1 MDNQNN
7 IVLEIKEKKQSNV
20 SAAFIMSI
28 IAVVLAVGGGLVW
41 SFFRFIFDFSSFI
54 FNYSGMTTFSKALLL
69 TITPY

>member
-41 SFFRFIFDFSSFI
+41 SFFRFIWPFI
-54 FNYSGMTTFSKALLL
+54 
-69 TITPY
+69 